1 MLKNV
6 KNRPFWSKNVPEKG
20 FNRVSWD
27 YLWLPKQD
35 VSGNGHIWVKR
46 AINRSQEAK
55 ISKKRQK
62 SYTTKVVTISQ
73 KKSEKSFYYYNL
85 TA

>member
-6 KNRPFWSKNVPEKG
+6 KNRPFWSKNGPEKG
-20 FNRVSWD
+20 FNRGTSN

-46 AINRSQEAK
+46 ANNRSQEAK

-62 SYTTKVVTISQ
+62 SVNQPHLRLIFGKIR
-73 KKSEKSFYYYNL
+73 
-85 TA
+85 A

>member
-6 KNRPFWSKNVPEKG
+6 KNRPFWSKNGPEKG
-20 FNRVSWD
+20 FNWVSWN

-46 AINRSQEAK
+46 ANNRSQEAK
-55 ISKKRQK
+55 I
-62 SYTTKVVTISQ
+62 
-73 KKSEKSFYYYNL
+73 
-85 TA
+85 